1 MMGHGGNFKSVLLQ
15 NNKTTSILT
24 VSSYLHG
31 RVINSIKNISLLFRS
46 REFDNLHGR
55 IIGRS

>member
-15 NNKTTSILT
+15 NNKTTSVLT
-24 VSSYLHG
+24 LISYLHG
-31 RVINSIKNISLLFRS
+31 RVINYIKNISLLFRS

-55 IIGRS
+55 KIGRS

>member
-1 MMGHGGNFKSVLLQ
+1 MMDHVGDFKSVLLQ

-24 VSSYLHG
+24 LSSYLHG
-31 RVINSIKNISLLFRS
+31 RVINSIKNILFLFRS

-55 IIGRS
+55 KIGRS